1 MTRAILSFAGI
12 ILATIIMVRK
22 AYKPVET
29 GDDTTTATAPASEVE
44 APSCFSDGLP
54 LPQVMVFDL
63 DYTLWPFWVDTH
75 VTGPLKPTKDGL
87 VVKDRYN
94 DSYGFYPD
102 VAAILVAIKEKNLT
116 LCAAS
121 RTQAPELAR
130 EMLSYLHVPTSP
142 SSSSSPKALSVF
154 DELEIYPGDKK
165 THFSRIH
172 KRTNIPYEEMLFFDD
187 ESRNKNVET
196 LGVVMKLVRDGVS
209 RKEVDAG
216 VKLWRE
222 RNHRMKKED

>member
-1 MTRAILSFAGI
+1 
-12 ILATIIMVRK
+12 MVRK

-102 VAAILVAIKEKNLT
+102 VAAILVAVSRY
-116 LCAAS
+116 LCYS
-121 RTQAPELAR
+121 
-130 EMLSYLHVPTSP
+130 SYLHIDMSLR
-142 SSSSSPKALSVF
+142 S
-154 DELEIYPGDKK
+154 
-165 THFSRIH
+165 
-172 KRTNIPYEEMLFFDD
+172 KRRT
-187 ESRNKNVET
+187 
-196 LGVVMKLVRDGVS
+196 
-209 RKEVDAG
+209 
-216 VKLWRE
+216 
-222 RNHRMKKED
+222 

>member
-1 MTRAILSFAGI
+1 
-12 ILATIIMVRK
+12 MVRK
-22 AYKPVET
+22 SYKTVET
-29 GDDTTTATAPASEVE
+29 GDDTTTVTAPASEVE
-44 APSCFSDGLP
+44 APSTFSDGLP

-102 VAAILVAIKEKNLT
+102 VAGILIKEKDIT

-121 RTQAPELAR
+121 RTGAPELAR
-130 EMLSYLHVPTSP
+130 EMLSYLLLPTSP
-142 SSSSSPKALSVF
+142 SSSTSPKALHIF
-154 DELEIYPGDKK
+154 DDLQIYPGDKK

-172 KRTNIPYEEMLFFDD
+172 KNTNIPYEEMLFFDD

-209 RKEVDAG
+209 RKEIDNG